1 MRRCHLTMPNQRG
14 YVLLLTLIQGIVF
27 MTILMSLV
35 DLAFANYKSANQAY
49 KDLGALGAA
58 EAGADAAV
66 FNLNLGSSYTGTTGP
81 SSNVCALATSATS
94 SSNAVTFA
102 SSPEQ
107 GLVTYETCITD
118 TSAGALTEKTVY
130 SVGKVYAKSGAI
142 HPMSVRRVKLVV
154 AAQVSGTYSVQTG
167 NGGLVL
173 SNSATIANGNVY
185 VNGGL
190 TMTNTSQIGTSAAP
204 ATVNAANY
212 LCPKTAPYTG
222 YPMLCASGQPISIAN
237 TAHIY
242 ADVHANGQTDGSGMT
257 NTGLVQTAGVATL
270 PLPDY
275 DRAAH
280 KAAVVNVINGSQSCG
295 GTTTVTYPANTRING
310 NLTGGNNCQIILLGN
325 IWVTGTVALNQKA
338 IIKTDNSLTVMPT
351 MMIDG
356 SAGLAFNQQSGAAAN
371 AGGIGTQFITFYSTA
386 PCSPDCADVTG
397 ADLYASTPA
406 VTINLGN
413 QSLSA
418 GSRFYARWTALTVSQ
433 GGAIGSVVAQ
443 KLNLANSGTISFT
456 TAQGTSTYTWVA
468 RYYEA
473 LPVPDSRSTN

>member
-1 MRRCHLTMPNQRG
+1 M
-14 YVLLLTLIQGIVF
+14 
-27 MTILMSLV
+27 
-35 DLAFANYKSANQAY
+35 
-49 KDLGALGAA
+49 
-58 EAGADAAV
+58 
-66 FNLNLGSSYTGTTGP
+66 
-81 SSNVCALATSATS
+81 
-94 SSNAVTFA
+94 TFA
-102 SSPEQ
+102 TSPEQ
-107 GLVTYETCITD
+107 GLITYETCITD
-118 TSAGALTEKTVY
+118 TSSGPLSEKTVY
-130 SVGKVYAKSGAI
+130 SVGKVYARSGAA

-167 NGGLVL
+167 NGGLAL

-190 TMTNTSQIGTSAAP
+190 TMTNTSQIGTSASP

-222 YPMLCASGQPISIAN
+222 YPMLCASGQPISVAN

-257 NTGLVQTAGVATL
+257 NTGLVQTAGVPTL
-270 PLPDY
+270 PMPTY
-275 DRAAH
+275 DRTAH
-280 KAAVVNVINGSQSCG
+280 KAAVTTIINGTQTCG
-295 GTTTVTYPANTRING
+295 GTDVVTLEANTRING
-310 NLTGGNNCQIILLGN
+310 SLTGGNNCQIIIKGN
-325 IWVTGTVALNQKA
+325 VWVTGNVSLTQKA
-338 IIKTDNSLTVMPT
+338 IIKTDPAVTSMPT

-356 SAGLAFNQQSGAAAN
+356 SAGLSFNQQSGAAAN
-371 AGGIGTQFITFYSTA
+371 AGGIGTQFVTFYSTA
-386 PCSPDCADVTG
+386 PCAPDCADVTD
-397 ADLYASTPA
+397 ADLYTSTPI

-443 KLNLANSGTISFT
+443 QLNLANSGTISFT
-456 TAQGTSTYTWVA
+456 TAQGTSTYVWVA
-468 RYYEA
+468 RYYET